1 MSLFVVCKYEC
12 VCVCQEG
19 ANGRRL
25 ETHTTQSLR
34 FPFLCLA
41 LLVLSFW
48 GFFFNFVIF
57 LIFRITDKI
66 NIKNYYY
73 ILSINVSINFLNPIL
88 KIIIIVIKFGWGLI
102 DMSSSG
108 HVLLFD
114 MV

>member
-1 MSLFVVCKYEC
+1 MSVFVPARKMQMKEIGDAHNT
-12 VCVCQEG
+12 EPSP
-19 ANGRRL
+19 
-25 ETHTTQSLR
+25 SL
-34 FPFLCLA
+34 PLPCLTRS
-41 LLVLSFW
+41 LLLGF
-48 GFFFNFVIF
+48 FFFNFVIF

-66 NIKNYYY
+66 NIKNYYYY

>member
-12 VCVCQEG
+12 VCACQED
-19 ANGRRL
+19 ANEGDWRR
-25 ETHTTQSLR
+25 TQHR
-34 FPFLCLA
+34 AFAFPSFA
-41 LLVLSFW
+41 LPYSFSPL
-48 GFFFNFVIF
+48 GVFFFNFVIF

-88 KIIIIVIKFGWGLI
+88 KMIIIVIKFGWGLI

-108 HVLLFD
+108 HVLLFN